1 MMIHFKINETCEK
14 CGAEFNPVK
23 DFFETINPIFMLKWW
38 SHLGITCPNCG
49 ARHIN
54 RFEKP
59 AGIILLIIA
68 AAALIAALVF
78 GIKI

>member
-1 MMIHFKINETCEK
+1 MIKFKVNETCEK

-23 DFFETINPIFMLKWW
+23 DYLETINPIYMLKWW

-68 AAALIAALVF
+68 AAAIIAALVF
-78 GIKI
+78 GVKI